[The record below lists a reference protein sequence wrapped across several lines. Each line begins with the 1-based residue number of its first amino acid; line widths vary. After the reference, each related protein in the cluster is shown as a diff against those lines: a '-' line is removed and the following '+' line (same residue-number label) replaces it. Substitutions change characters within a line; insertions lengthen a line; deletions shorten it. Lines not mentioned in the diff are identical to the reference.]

1 MIGRRWGPCG
11 RWPRQLSD
19 AKDGRLRAGCGAAPL
34 AHRAG
39 VVRVGLRPGTSDRDP
54 EIAGGA
60 GFTEGVVRERH
71 GDDGVGGMAGAEDIV
86 DAAKPMLGVEGF
98 HAWGRDLVALDGR
111 EVVDEEIA
119 AALPHHVDIED
130 GGGHVLVVV
139 KFGFL
144 FNLSDM
150 AYFGVCHTAQVSTR
164 IPTNQLLPHC
174 KKSSSRQKAPRKTP
188 SLCFWAEGAA

>member
-1 MIGRRWGPCG
+1 M
-11 RWPRQLSD
+11 
-19 AKDGRLRAGCGAAPL
+19 
-34 AHRAG
+34 
-39 VVRVGLRPGTSDRDP
+39 
-54 EIAGGA
+54 
-60 GFTEGVVRERH
+60 VRERH

-164 IPTNQLLPHC
+164 IPTNQLFAALQEVIKQTEGTEKDPIAVLLGRRGGLKGGRARAAKLTPARRRQIA
-174 KKSSSRQKAPRKTP
+174 KKAAAARWKRPKSQ
-188 SLCFWAEGAA
+188 AE